1 MKHSEFN
8 AEDLTG
14 QIGVLRYALQQ
25 VWSPEHR
32 FSLQLLLAQLLH
44 ESYPQEAEK
53 EWRSLLS
60 MQPDHLG
67 CKFALAEC
75 YLAQGKKSHTL
86 VILEDL
92 VAEPDWS
99 EKAQFM
105 INEIMNPA
113 IKNQAPEKT
122 EAPIPVA
129 VTNESDA
136 TTEEW
141 IDAPTS
147 KTDPRLETPQVQFS
161 NVGGMESVKEEIR
174 LRIIHPLTHPEIYQ
188 SYGMKSGGGILLYG
202 PPGCGKTHLARATAG
217 EISAMFLSV
226 GIHEVLDMW
235 LGQSERNLH
244 ELFETARAQKP
255 CVLFFDE
262 VDALGA
268 NRSDLRGSAGRQLVN
283 QFLSEM
289 DGLQSENEGVLVL
302 AATNAPWQ
310 LDSAFRRPGRFD
322 RMLFVPP
329 PDEEARKAI
338 LEILL
343 RNKPC
348 ENLDFKKLAAK
359 SKGFSGADLKGVVD
373 EAVSR
378 KLSDAMRKGRP
389 ELISTKDLLSAID
402 TRKPSTREWFQS
414 ARNYALYA
422 NQGGAYDDVIQYMDK
437 NL

>member
-1 MKHSEFN
+1 MKHS
-8 AEDLTG
+8 AYKSEDWTG
-14 QIGVLRYALQQ
+14 QIAALRHVLQQ
-25 VWSPEHR
+25 DGNSEHR

-44 ESYPQEAEK
+44 ENHPQDAEK
-53 EWRSLLS
+53 EWRLLLS
-60 MQPDHLG
+60 MQPDHFG

-75 YLAQGKKSHTL
+75 YIAQGKKSHAL

-99 EKAQFM
+99 DLAQKK
-105 INEIMNPA
+105 IHDITNPS
-113 IKNQAPEKT
+113 IQHQPSDKIDT
-122 EAPIPVA
+122 PIPVA
-129 VTNESDA
+129 VSSEADA
-136 TTEEW
+136 HQEDW
-141 IDAPTS
+141 IDAPAS
-147 KTDPRLETPQVQFS
+147 KPDPRLETPQVNFT
-161 NVGGMESVKEEIR
+161 NLGGMESVKEEIR

-322 RMLFVPP
+322 RMLFIPP
-329 PDEEARKAI
+329 PDEEARKSI

-348 ENLDFKKLAAK
+348 ESLDFKKLAAK

-389 ELISTKDLLSAID
+389 ELISTKDLLSALE

-422 NQGGAYDDVIQYMDK
+422 NQGGAYDEVIQYMDK